1 VTGVLLTGEQID
13 ALWKVN
19 DPVDGEVKLKNAV
32 AEHFTTGPGSLR
44 GEIAAKVRNLELARY
59 L

>member
-1 VTGVLLTGEQID
+1 MTGVLLTGEQID

-32 AEHFTTGPGSLR
+32 AEYFTTGPGSLR
-44 GEIAAKVRNLELARY
+44 G
-59 L
+59 